1 MRRTDETV
9 FQEQKTMTERK
20 ELGNRGEYEA
30 VLHLL
35 NHGYHILARNW
46 RAGHLELDI
55 VAEYWGE
62 IVFVEVKT
70 RSNEDFMPAQFAV
83 TPHQQR
89 NLLAATRMFLADH
102 GLQEQPYRFD
112 LITVVGTE
120 RPFEITHYKRVF
132 RKPENHWPF

>member
-1 MRRTDETV
+1 MALHQTLGAAGEQYVYEYLITQGFIVRET
-9 FQEQKTMTERK
+9 
-20 ELGNRGEYEA
+20 
-30 VLHLL
+30 
-35 NHGYHILARNW
+35 NW
-46 RAGHLELDI
+46 RMGHLEVDI
-55 VAEYWGE
+55 IAERNGTFH
-62 IVFVEVKT
+62 FVEVKT

-132 RKPENHWPF
+132 RKPENHWSF